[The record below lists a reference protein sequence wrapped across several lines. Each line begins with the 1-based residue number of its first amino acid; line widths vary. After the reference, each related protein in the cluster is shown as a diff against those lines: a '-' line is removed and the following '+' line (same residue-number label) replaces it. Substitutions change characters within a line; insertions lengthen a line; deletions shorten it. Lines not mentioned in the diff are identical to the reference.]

1 MTQNIN
7 QLGAQEASLLAQLSA
22 DGHTIFT
29 TAQAQTLLGDDAY
42 TANTLSRLVKK
53 GWLQRLQRGLYLI
66 IPLEAGPE
74 RLWSESGLVI
84 AGRLVQPSA
93 VAYWS
98 ALHYWG
104 MTEQVPQ
111 VVFVQTTQRKAALQ
125 VLGMHFRFVTLPER
139 RFFGVVQRT
148 VDGKAFAV
156 TDREKTL
163 LDAAARPDLCGGVTQ
178 LAQALSSNH
187 PEVNWSRLDDY
198 LQRWGAGVVVKRLG
212 YLIET
217 LHLPVPDRVSRLEQW
232 QGWISQGISMLEPGA
247 DTGSVT
253 APRWNLRVNVAV
265 EAMYDHRS

>member
-7 QLGAQEASLLAQLSA
+7 QLGAQEAALLAQLSA

-29 TAQAQTLLGDDAY
+29 TAQAQALLGDAAY

-84 AGRLVQPSA
+84 ANKLVRPSA

-125 VLGMHFRFVTLPER
+125 VLGMRFRFVTLPEARSIPTRMPR
-139 RFFGVVQRT
+139 RLWRPRYL
-148 VDGKAFAV
+148 V
-156 TDREKTL
+156 THWR
-163 LDAAARPDLCGGVTQ
+163 RSWRRSC
-178 LAQALSSNH
+178 
-187 PEVNWSRLDDY
+187 
-198 LQRWGAGVVVKRLG
+198 
-212 YLIET
+212 
-217 LHLPVPDRVSRLEQW
+217 VP
-232 QGWISQGISMLEPGA
+232 
-247 DTGSVT
+247 
-253 APRWNLRVNVAV
+253 
-265 EAMYDHRS
+265 